1 MVPDLSIQ
9 IWIHLWAP
17 LAYYVSHLGHLE
29 GTAGLAGL
37 LKASASIQNGY
48 IAPNLLFKTLN
59 PKLEPF
65 YKSLQIPTE
74 LTPWPEVPE
83 GVPRRVSVNSFG
95 MLPLDTPICIFSY

>member
-1 MVPDLSIQ
+1 M
-9 IWIHLWAP
+9 
-17 LAYYVSHLGHLE
+17 LGHLE

-48 IAPNLLFKTLN
+48 ITPNLHFKNLN
-59 PKLEPF
+59 PKLDPF
-65 YKSLQIPTE
+65 YKSLRVPIE

-95 MLPLDTPICIFSY
+95 MLLSDSII

>member
-1 MVPDLSIQ
+1 M
-9 IWIHLWAP
+9 
-17 LAYYVSHLGHLE
+17 LGHLE

-48 IAPNLLFKTLN
+48 ITPNLHFKNLN
-59 PKLEPF
+59 PKLDPF
-65 YKSLQIPTE
+65 YKSLRVPIE

-95 MLPLDTPICIFSY
+95 MLLFDSMI